1 MEQNKVENYVVYINR
16 SVIKN
21 LVIWGVVLCIL
32 LVLSQT
38 MDVLFLP
45 SIAFAGYL
53 ASNLMIILLTG
64 LRLPGYQAAL
74 AQYSGDKAAKKV
86 MIANYD
92 SIKASKPFALST
104 KKHLVSV
111 GVGLLLTVLL
121 YIALITG

>member
-21 LVIWGVVLCIL
+21 LVIWGVVLCFL